1 MTMLSPSCRVTVGIC
16 VAKRPSE
23 SWLTSAAKG
32 LAFISASTS
41 GCSDILN
48 EAGTYMGITRRRSL
62 MRRDGMR
69 RAFADWPPVLRP
81 PRPYLIITTSNLSA
95 DSVAPERQSHFMLD
109 LGAADADVA
118 QQPVV
123 EFAQL
128 ASLARTGRTKYEP
141 DLSLVLYRY
150 ILASPASK
158 TLDCLDCLPGGDIV
172 VDIVFSQRK
181 HCPHDNLD
189 PRP

>member
-1 MTMLSPSCRVTVGIC
+1 
-16 VAKRPSE
+16 
-23 SWLTSAAKG
+23 
-32 LAFISASTS
+32 
-41 GCSDILN
+41 
-48 EAGTYMGITRRRSL
+48 
-62 MRRDGMR
+62 MR

-128 ASLARTGRTKYEP
+128 ASLART
-141 DLSLVLYRY
+141 VL
-150 ILASPASK
+150 PAEESIEEARDK
-158 TLDCLDCLPGGDIV
+158 AIAGLGAQGTHEV
-172 VDIVFSQRK
+172 
-181 HCPHDNLD
+181 
-189 PRP
+189 